1 MVTESDIADLQ
12 HGKVYANLNS
22 QGRLDE
28 VRKQVTMGKCRV
40 GQSKG
45 PCGGSKIGE
54 KIPSHHR
61 GRFGT

>member
-28 VRKQVTMGKCRV
+28 
-40 GQSKG
+40 
-45 PCGGSKIGE
+45 E
-54 KIPSHHR
+54 ASHD
-61 GRFGT
+61 G